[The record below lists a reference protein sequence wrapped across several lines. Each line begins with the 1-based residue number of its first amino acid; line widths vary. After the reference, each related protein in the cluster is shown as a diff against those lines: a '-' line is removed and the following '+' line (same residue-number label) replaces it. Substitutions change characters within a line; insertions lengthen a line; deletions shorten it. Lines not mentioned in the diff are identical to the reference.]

1 MKKLVLLTLLLALG
15 GAAPA
20 AAQTIGFKI
29 GPTFSKLDI
38 EDVDD
43 DAIDNLT
50 SFGGGG
56 FIRFGMGG
64 LNLQAEVLAIT
75 KGLSV
80 EDVLGDD
87 DGEFELT
94 YVEIPLTAVFELGR
108 GPYVFA
114 GPFVGFEVS
123 CNGSIGGLSGECD
136 ENDGSRNEM
145 DFGLTGGL
153 GVHFPVGPGSL
164 LLEGRYAH
172 GLANLNDSETAG
184 EDGDI
189 KTRYF
194 AAFVGYAISIG
205 RR

>member
-15 GAAPA
+15 ATPA

-38 EDVDD
+38 EGADD
-43 DAIDNLT
+43 DAIDGLT

-80 EDVLGDD
+80 EDIIGDED
-87 DGEFELT
+87 AEFEVT
-94 YVEIPLTAVFELGR
+94 YVEIPVTAMFSLGR
-108 GPYVFA
+108 GPYLFA

-123 CNGSIGGLSGECD
+123 CTGSFGDLSGECD
-136 ENDGSRNEM
+136 EDDGERSEM
-145 DFGLTGGL
+145 DYGLTGGL
-153 GVHFPVGPGSL
+153 GIEFPMGPGNL

-172 GLANLNDSETAG
+172 GLANLNESETPG
-184 EDGDI
+184 EDGDV

-194 AAFVGYAISIG
+194 AAFVGYSISIG

>member
-1 MKKLVLLTLLLALG
+1 MKKFALLTLLLALS
-15 GAAPA
+15 AAPA

-38 EDVDD
+38 EDADD
-43 DAIDNLT
+43 DAIDGLT

-80 EDVLGDD
+80 ENLIGEEDA
-87 DGEFELT
+87 EFELT
-94 YVEIPLTAVFELGR
+94 YVEIPLTAMFSLGN

-114 GPFVGFEVS
+114 GPYVGFEVS
-123 CNGSIGGLSGECD
+123 CSGTFGDLSGACD
-136 ENDGSRNEM
+136 ENDGSRKET

-153 GVHFPVGPGSL
+153 GIHVPLGPGSL
-164 LLEGRYAH
+164 LLEGRYTH
-172 GLANLNDSETAG
+172 GLSNLNDSQDPA
-184 EDGDI
+184 DQGDV

-194 AAFVGYAISIG
+194 GAFVGYAISIG
-205 RR
+205 R

>member
-1 MKKLVLLTLLLALG
+1 MKKLVLLTLLLAL

-29 GPTFSKLDI
+29 GPTFSKLDV
-38 EDVDD
+38 EDVDG

-75 KGLSV
+75 KGMSV
-80 EDVLGDD
+80 EDVIGNEDA
-87 DGEFELT
+87 EFELT
-94 YVEIPLTAVFELGR
+94 YVEIPVTAVFALGR
-108 GPYVFA
+108 GPYLFA

-123 CNGSIGGLSGECD
+123 CTGSFGDLSGECD

-145 DFGLTGGL
+145 DFGVTGGL
-153 GVHFPVGPGSL
+153 GIQFPLGPGSL

-172 GLANLNDSETAG
+172 GLANLNDSDTAG
-184 EDGDI
+184 EDGDV

-194 AAFVGYAISIG
+194 GAFVGYAISLG

>member
-1 MKKLVLLTLLLALG
+1 MKKLLLLTLLLTL

-38 EDVDD
+38 EDVDG

-80 EDVLGDD
+80 EDVVGNE

-94 YVEIPLTAVFELGR
+94 YVEIPVTAVFSLGR
-108 GPYVFA
+108 GPYLFA

-123 CNGSIGGLSGECD
+123 CSGNIGGFSGECD

-145 DFGLTGGL
+145 DFGVTGGL
-153 GVHFPVGPGSL
+153 GIQVPLGPGSL
-164 LLEGRYAH
+164 LLEGRYTH
-172 GLANLNDSETAG
+172 GLANLNDSDTAG

-189 KTRYF
+189 TTRYF
-194 AAFVGYAISIG
+194 GAFVGYAISIG